1 MPKQLKLHSFIPL
14 AISAILSLFF
24 FACSSTK
31 NFNASEKKIIENGL
45 KTQPFRVTQ
54 ITNPQD
60 SVILR
65 TVSKDLKKIKGNK
78 SLELLLARMETT
90 MYKEEGIGIAAPQI
104 GINRNI
110 FLFIRLDEPGEKV
123 QVAINP
129 KIIAHSDSL
138 VCFKGDG
145 CLSVPDKRGNSKRYS
160 WIEVGYYDENGVY
173 KQEKFS
179 GYARPDNFTGVIFQH
194 EFDHINGRLYIDKLC
209 NP

>member
-1 MPKQLKLHSFIPL
+1 MRNQFKFRTIFSVFFSTIF
-14 AISAILSLFF
+14 SLLF
-24 FACSSTK
+24 FACSPSK
-31 NFNASEKKIIENGL
+31 NFTAKERKLIENGSENQ
-45 KTQPFRVTQ
+45 TFRVTQ
-54 ITNPQD
+54 IINPQD

-78 SLELLLARMETT
+78 TLKQLLARMEKT

-110 FLFIRLDEPGEKV
+110 FLFIRINEPGEKV

-129 KIIAHSDSL
+129 KIISHSDSL

-145 CLSVPDKRGNSKRYS
+145 CLSVPDKRGNSQRYS
-160 WIEVGYYDENGVY
+160 WIEVAYYDENGVY

-179 GYARPDNFTGVIFQH
+179 GYARPGNFTGVIFQH